1 VKTTNQ
7 TKFSLFYADG
17 TRLTY
22 GNCLVACIAS
32 ILDESIDEVPNL
44 YTFYG
49 LDEKEN
55 KETEDHLWFK
65 VINLWLEKKYKKV
78 LIKHPLDEPT
88 QEQFVIMRG
97 LSMRGKP
104 HTCIF
109 ENREGNLLPYFDPHP
124 TKQYLSTEHYYYTI
138 ESIWKA
144 SL

>member
-1 VKTTNQ
+1 MKTVSQ
-7 TKFSLFYADG
+7 TKFSLFFSDG

-32 ILDESIDEVPNL
+32 VLGEPIEEVPNL

-49 LDEKEN
+49 LDDKEN
-55 KETEDHLWFK
+55 TETENHLWFK
-65 VINLWLEKKYKKV
+65 VINLWLEKKYKKTLV
-78 LIKHPLDEPT
+78 KHNLEEET
-88 QEQFVIMRG
+88 HEQFVIMRG

-109 ENREGNLLPYFDPHP
+109 ENREGNLVPYFDPHP
-124 TKQYLSTEHYYYTI
+124 TTEYLSKQHYYYTI
-138 ESIWKA
+138 ESVFKS

>member
-1 VKTTNQ
+1 MVSQ
-7 TKFSLFYADG
+7 TKFSLFFSDG

-32 ILDESIDEVPNL
+32 ILGEPIDEVPNL

-49 LDEKEN
+49 LD
-55 KETEDHLWFK
+55 DDQLWFK
-65 VINLWLEKKYKKV
+65 VINMWLEKKHKKV
-78 LIKHPLDEPT
+78 LVKHSLDEET
-88 QEQFVIMRG
+88 NEQFVIMRG

-109 ENREGNLLPYFDPHP
+109 ENREGNLVPYFDPHP
-124 TKQYLSTEHYYYTI
+124 TTEYLSKQHYYYTI
-138 ESIWKA
+138 ESVFKS

>member
-1 VKTTNQ
+1 MSQ
-7 TKFSLFYADG
+7 TKFSLFFSDG

-32 ILDESIDEVPNL
+32 ILGEPIDEVPNL

-49 LDEKEN
+49 LD
-55 KETEDHLWFK
+55 DDQLWFK
-65 VINLWLEKKYKKV
+65 VINMWLEKKHKKV
-78 LIKHPLDEPT
+78 LVKHSLDEET
-88 QEQFVIMRG
+88 NEQFVIMRG

-109 ENREGNLLPYFDPHP
+109 ENREGNLVPYFDPHP
-124 TKQYLSTEHYYYTI
+124 TTEYLSKQHYYYTI
-138 ESIWKA
+138 ESVFKS

>member
-1 VKTTNQ
+1 MKTTNQ
-7 TKFSLFYADG
+7 TKFSLFFSDV

-32 ILDESIDEVPNL
+32 ILGEPIDEIPNL

-49 LDEKEN
+49 LDDKEN
-55 KETEDHLWFK
+55 TETENHLWFK
-65 VINLWLEKKYKKV
+65 VINLWLEKKYKKTLV
-78 LIKHPLDEPT
+78 KHSLEEET
-88 QEQFVIMRG
+88 HEQFVIMRG

-109 ENREGNLLPYFDPHP
+109 ENREGNLVPYFDPHP
-124 TKQYLSTEHYYYTI
+124 TTEYLSKQHYYYTI
-138 ESIWKA
+138 ESVFKS

>member
-1 VKTTNQ
+1 VKTVSQ
-7 TKFSLFYADG
+7 TKFSLFFSDG

-32 ILDESIDEVPNL
+32 VLGEPIEEVPNL

-49 LDEKEN
+49 LDDKEN
-55 KETEDHLWFK
+55 TETENHLWFK
-65 VINLWLEKKYKKV
+65 VINLWLEKKYKKTLV
-78 LIKHPLDEPT
+78 KHSLEEET
-88 QEQFVIMRG
+88 HEQFVIMRG

-109 ENREGNLLPYFDPHP
+109 ENREGKLVPYFDPHP
-124 TKQYLSTEHYYYTI
+124 TKEYLSKQHYYYTI
-138 ESIWKA
+138 ESIFKS

>member
-1 VKTTNQ
+1 MKTVSQ
-7 TKFSLFYADG
+7 TKFSLFFSDG

-32 ILDESIDEVPNL
+32 ILEEPIDEVPNL

-49 LDEKEN
+49 LDDNEN
-55 KETEDHLWFK
+55 TEDPLWFK

-78 LIKHPLDEPT
+78 LVKHSLEEETHEP
-88 QEQFVIMRG
+88 FVIMRG
-97 LSMRGKP
+97 LSMRLKP

-109 ENREGNLLPYFDPHP
+109 ENRESKLVPYFDPHP
-124 TKQYLSTEHYYYTI
+124 TKEYLSKQHYYYTI
-138 ESIWKA
+138 ESIFKS

>member
-1 VKTTNQ
+1 MKTVSQ
-7 TKFSLFYADG
+7 TKFSLFFSDG

-32 ILDESIDEVPNL
+32 ILGEPIDEIPNL

-49 LDEKEN
+49 LDDKEN
-55 KETEDHLWFK
+55 TETENHLWFK
-65 VINLWLEKKYKKV
+65 VINLWLEKKYKKTLV
-78 LIKHPLDEPT
+78 KHSLEEET
-88 QEQFVIMRG
+88 HEQFVIRRG

-109 ENREGNLLPYFDPHP
+109 ENREGNLVPYFDPHP
-124 TKQYLSTEHYYYTI
+124 TTEYLSKQHYYYTI
-138 ESIWKA
+138 ESVFKS

>member
-1 VKTTNQ
+1 VKTVSQ
-7 TKFSLFYADG
+7 TKFSLFFSDG

-32 ILDESIDEVPNL
+32 ILGEPIDEVPNL

-49 LDEKEN
+49 LD
-55 KETEDHLWFK
+55 DDQLWFK
-65 VINLWLEKKYKKV
+65 VINMWLEKKHKKV
-78 LIKHPLDEPT
+78 LVKHSLDEET
-88 QEQFVIMRG
+88 NEQFVIMRG

-109 ENREGNLLPYFDPHP
+109 ENREGNLVPYFDPHP
-124 TKQYLSTEHYYYTI
+124 TTEYLSKQHYYYTI
-138 ESIWKA
+138 ESVFKS

>member
-1 VKTTNQ
+1 VSQ
-7 TKFSLFYADG
+7 TKFSLFFSDG

-32 ILDESIDEVPNL
+32 ILGEPIDEVPNL

-49 LDEKEN
+49 LD
-55 KETEDHLWFK
+55 DDQLWFK
-65 VINLWLEKKYKKV
+65 VINMWLEKKHKKV
-78 LIKHPLDEPT
+78 LVKHSLDEET
-88 QEQFVIMRG
+88 NEQFVIMRG

-109 ENREGNLLPYFDPHP
+109 ENREGNLVPYFDPHP
-124 TKQYLSTEHYYYTI
+124 TTEYLSKQHYYYTI
-138 ESIWKA
+138 ESVFKS

>member
-1 VKTTNQ
+1 MKTVSQ
-7 TKFSLFYADG
+7 TKFSLFFSDG

-32 ILDESIDEVPNL
+32 ILGEPIDEVPNL

-49 LDEKEN
+49 LDDKEN
-55 KETEDHLWFK
+55 TEIENHLWFK
-65 VINLWLEKKYKKV
+65 VINLWLEKKYKKTLV
-78 LIKHPLDEPT
+78 KHSLEEETHEP
-88 QEQFVIMRG
+88 FVIMRG

-109 ENREGNLLPYFDPHP
+109 ENREGNLVPYFDPHP
-124 TKQYLSTEHYYYTI
+124 TTEYLSKQHYYYTI
-138 ESIWKA
+138 ESVFKS